1 MIEIP
6 IEDALEVSRHNE
18 PQVGPQEWECGCV
31 TEVFVTDRD
40 YREDEKP
47 FEMRLTK
54 WCETDCQP
62 WGMAQAGR
70 VYRECDRY
78 GLPHSAGALLRH
90 IYNNRDAVF
99 GFKDLSIELLEG
111 KLAKAVEMLR
121 KAGPAADPNAWHEVM
136 QEIDPEYGAPGTPGE
151 AHIALARA
159 AERARQQDA

>member
-70 VYRECDRY
+70 VYQGMRPLRA
-78 GLPHSAGALLRH
+78 PSQRRGA
-90 IYNNRDAVF
+90 
-99 GFKDLSIELLEG
+99 
-111 KLAKAVEMLR
+111 
-121 KAGPAADPNAWHEVM
+121 AASH
-136 QEIDPEYGAPGTPGE
+136 
-151 AHIALARA
+151 L
-159 AERARQQDA
+159 QQS